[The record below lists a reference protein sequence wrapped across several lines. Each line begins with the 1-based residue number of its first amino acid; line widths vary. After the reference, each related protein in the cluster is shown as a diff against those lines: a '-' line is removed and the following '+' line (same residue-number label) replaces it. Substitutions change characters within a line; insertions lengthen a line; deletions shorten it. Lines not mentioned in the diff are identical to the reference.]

1 MMAAQP
7 HRKITGPDGGA
18 GLGANI
24 RVNQWGF
31 ARLFFCDETR
41 LHQLVYQSLLDIMD
55 TYFGTTFLPSGIY
68 ELLIGCRWVFKRKYN
83 PNLLMRILRSISLQ
97 LIIE

>member
-1 MMAAQP
+1 MFGLTYADLAEDELSTRDIYFWGIGDEPIPTSSCATMMAAQP

-31 ARLFFCDETR
+31 TRLFFCDETR
-41 LHQLVYQSLLDIMD
+41 LHQLVYQ
-55 TYFGTTFLPSGIY
+55 
-68 ELLIGCRWVFKRKYN
+68 
-83 PNLLMRILRSISLQ
+83 
-97 LIIE
+97 